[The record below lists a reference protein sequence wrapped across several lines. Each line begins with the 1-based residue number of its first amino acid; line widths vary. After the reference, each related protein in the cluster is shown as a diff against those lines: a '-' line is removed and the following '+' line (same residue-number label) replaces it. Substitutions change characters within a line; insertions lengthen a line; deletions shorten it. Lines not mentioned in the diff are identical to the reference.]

1 MADHQIV
8 GYVPDE
14 EADRFGHYASAL
26 SLDVSAVA
34 TLLIVREISACRLRG
49 LVEQYPAIGGSGRK
63 IVAHQRN
70 GLLKQAFAGH
80 AAKFDVK
87 STPAAGSVFR
97 AELHERWLEK
107 AVHNR

>member
-8 GYVPDE
+8 GYVLDE
-14 EADRFGHYASAL
+14 EAERFGQYASAL

-34 TLLIVREISACRLRG
+34 TLLIVREISAGRLRG
-49 LVEQYPAIGGSGRK
+49 IVERYPSVGGGRK

-70 GLLKQAFAGH
+70 GDLKQVFADH
-80 AAKFDVK
+80 VAKFDVR
-87 STPAAGSVFR
+87 STPAAGSLFR

-107 AVHNR
+107 TVHNR